1 MKSASNDTQK
11 RDEKNRKKRFVRKRQ
26 MSLSSR
32 KTLESVDFT
41 GLFESVVADW
51 LQKGVASLLPE

>member
-26 MSLSSR
+26 MSLNKETAKRSPVKS
-32 KTLESVDFT
+32 TLPSKFV
-41 GLFESVVADW
+41 
-51 LQKGVASLLPE
+51 